1 MIKVNVFVK
10 NHYWQKYLTNPNHY
24 FNKQIKRLRKKEKSL
39 QKKNYSFSIMLTGNK
54 DIKYFNDKFR
64 NKNKTTD
71 ILSFPFYEKKELK
84 RLLKKKQNFYLG
96 DIVINF
102 FKIKKND
109 KKENFLKELNKLW
122 IHGFLHLFGHDHKI
136 YKEYIKMNKLEKRY
150 LHKIEN
156 D

>member
-10 NHYWQKYLTNPNHY
+10 NLYWKKYLTDPKKY
-24 FNKQIKRLRKKEKSL
+24 FNKQIKKLKQEEKSL
-39 QKKNYSFSIMLTGNK
+39 HKNNFLFSIMLTGNK
-54 DIKYFNDKFR
+54 DIKYFNNKFR

-84 RLLKKKQNFYLG
+84 HLLKKKQNFYLG

-122 IHGFLHLFGHDHKI
+122 IHGLLHLLGHDHKI
-136 YKEYIKMNKLEKRY
+136 YKDYIKMNKIEKRY
-150 LHKIEN
+150 LYRIEN

>member
-1 MIKVNVFVK
+1 
-10 NHYWQKYLTNPNHY
+10 
-24 FNKQIKRLRKKEKSL
+24 
-39 QKKNYSFSIMLTGNK
+39 MLTGNK

-156 D
+156 DWKNSK